1 MRSLT
6 VRPRAL
12 TFYRKET
19 MQSIILTG
27 YMCVGK
33 TTVGRALAKRLHCT
47 FYDLDWYIE
56 ERYHTQVS
64 RIFAEEGEAAFRDK
78 ERRMLHEVAAFENVV
93 LSCGGGTPCFF
104 DNMDYINQQGET
116 VYLKCTTDV
125 LYQHLKM
132 GHTVRPLLLDKTPE
146 EVRQFIEQQLT
157 EREAYYKQA
166 KHTIDVSL
174 MDNYEKIKITVKA
187 IERELGLGK

>member
-104 DNMDYINQQGET
+104 DNADFMNSVGHT
-116 VYLKCTTDV
+116 FYLKASPDTI
-125 LYQHLKM
+125 LQHLAISR
-132 GHTVRPLLLDKTPE
+132 GERPLLKDKSPDELHAYITA
-146 EVRQFIEQQLT
+146 QLA
-157 EREAYYKQA
+157 EREPYYQQARHTVNVDVLDSFAMVDHVVSDIISRLPKQ
-166 KHTIDVSL
+166 
-174 MDNYEKIKITVKA
+174 
-187 IERELGLGK
+187 